1 MLVLGDFYKV
11 LDSELKAC
19 GEKDMTKEEVDA
31 LFMNYEVCW
40 EIPWLRQY
48 LR

>member
-31 LFMNYEVCW
+31 LFMKCVEKYHGFVST
-40 EIPWLRQY
+40 
-48 LR
+48 